1 MRKMMADKSL
11 VRHLAA
17 CETMGSATTICTDK
31 TGTLTT
37 NKMTVTKGWLEGRM
51 VDSFESTTLS
61 LDSRE
66 ILLQG
71 ICLNSS
77 GSVSVPKVSGLC
89 SFDGVLVVD

>member
-1 MRKMMADKSL
+1 
-11 VRHLAA
+11 
-17 CETMGSATTICTDK
+17 
-31 TGTLTT
+31 
-37 NKMTVTKGWLEGRM
+37 MTVTKGWLEGRM

-89 SFDGVLVVD
+89 SFDFFLLLIDELLNLHSLCCLFRAAQIWIKAGKHLKEFPVP

>member
-1 MRKMMADKSL
+1 
-11 VRHLAA
+11 
-17 CETMGSATTICTDK
+17 
-31 TGTLTT
+31 
-37 NKMTVTKGWLEGRM
+37 MTVTKGWLAGQM

-89 SFDGVLVVD
+89 SFDGVLLLTDELLNLHSLCFLF